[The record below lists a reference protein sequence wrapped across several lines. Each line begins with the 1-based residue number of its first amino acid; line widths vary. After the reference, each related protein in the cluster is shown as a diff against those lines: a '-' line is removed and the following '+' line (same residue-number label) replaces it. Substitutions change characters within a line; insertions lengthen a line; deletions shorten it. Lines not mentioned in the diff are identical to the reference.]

1 MINIIRSISDLGVL
15 VVIAG
20 IYLWVSI
27 SDRKEYRQSQTKWM
41 EESTKISDKLAN
53 IIATNTVRLD
63 NFEDKLKTHDSVA
76 ESHFDDLGSR
86 IEKIDA
92 KLETLQETTKEL
104 ATKEMAE
111 EIKKEVRNLKK
122 D

>member
-1 MINIIRSISDLGVL
+1 MIDLIKSISDLGVL

-63 NFEDKLKTHDSVA
+63 NFEDKLKDHSNTA
-76 ESHFDDLGSR
+76 ENHFDTLGSK
-86 IEKIDA
+86 IEMIDS

-104 ATKEMAE
+104 ATRQMAE

>member
-41 EESTKISDKLAN
+41 EESTKISEKLAN

-63 NFEDKLKTHDSVA
+63 NFEDKLKNHDSVA

-104 ATKEMAE
+104 ATRQMAE

>member
-1 MINIIRSISDLGVL
+1 MIDLIKSISDLGVL

-63 NFEDKLKTHDSVA
+63 NFEDKLKDHDSTA
-76 ESHFDDLGSR
+76 ESHFDDLGAR
-86 IEKIDA
+86 IEKIDS

>member
-1 MINIIRSISDLGVL
+1 MINTIKSVADLGVL

-27 SDRKEYRQSQTKWM
+27 SDRKEYRQGQTKWM

-63 NFEDKLKTHDSVA
+63 NFEDKLKDHDSTA
-76 ESHFDDLGSR
+76 ESHFDDLGAK
-86 IEKIDA
+86 IEKIDS

>member
-1 MINIIRSISDLGVL
+1 MINLIKSISDLGVL

-63 NFEDKLKTHDSVA
+63 NFEDKLKDHDSTA
-76 ESHFDDLGSR
+76 ESHFDDLGAR
-86 IEKIDA
+86 IEKIDS

>member
-1 MINIIRSISDLGVL
+1 MIDLIKSISDLGVL

-41 EESTKISDKLAN
+41 EESTKISDRLAN

-63 NFEDKLKTHDSVA
+63 NFEDKLKDHDNTA
-76 ESHFDDLGSR
+76 ESHFDDLGAR

>member
-1 MINIIRSISDLGVL
+1 MIDLIKSISDLGVL

-41 EESTKISDKLAN
+41 EESTKISEKLAN

-63 NFEDKLKTHDSVA
+63 NFEDKLKDHSNTA
-76 ESHFDDLGSR
+76 ENHFDTLGSK
-86 IEKIDA
+86 IEMIDS

-104 ATKEMAE
+104 ATRQMAE

>member
-41 EESTKISDKLAN
+41 EESTKISEKLAN

-63 NFEDKLKTHDSVA
+63 NFEDKLKNHDSVA

>member
-1 MINIIRSISDLGVL
+1 MINLIKSISDLGVL

-41 EESTKISDKLAN
+41 EESTNISDKLAN

-63 NFEDKLKTHDSVA
+63 NFEDKLKDHSNTA
-76 ESHFDDLGSR
+76 ENHFDTLGSK
-86 IEKIDA
+86 IEMIDS

-104 ATKEMAE
+104 ATRQMAE
-111 EIKKEVRNLKK
+111 EIKKEVRNLKR

>member
-20 IYLWVSI
+20 IYIWVSI

-63 NFEDKLKTHDSVA
+63 NFEDKLKDHSNTA
-76 ESHFDDLGSR
+76 ENHFDTLGSK
-86 IEKIDA
+86 IEMIDS

-104 ATKEMAE
+104 ATRQMAE

>member
-1 MINIIRSISDLGVL
+1 MIDIIRSVADLGVL

-27 SDRKEYRQSQTKWM
+27 SDKKDFRQGQTKWM

-53 IIATNTVRLD
+53 IIATNTLRLN
-63 NFEDKLKTHDSVA
+63 NFEDKLKDHDSIA
-76 ESHFDDLGSR
+76 ESHFNNLGSK

-111 EIKKEVRNLKK
+111 EIKEEVRSLK

>member
-41 EESTKISDKLAN
+41 EESTKISEKLAN

-63 NFEDKLKTHDSVA
+63 NFEDKLKDHDTTA
-76 ESHFDDLGSR
+76 ESHFDDLGAR
-86 IEKIDA
+86 IEKIDS

>member
-41 EESTKISDKLAN
+41 EESTKISEKLAN

-63 NFEDKLKTHDSVA
+63 NFEDKLKDHDSTA
-76 ESHFDDLGSR
+76 ESHFDDLGAR
-86 IEKIDA
+86 IEKIDS

>member
-1 MINIIRSISDLGVL
+1 MIDLIKSISDLGVL

-41 EESTKISDKLAN
+41 EESTKISDRLAN

-63 NFEDKLKTHDSVA
+63 NFEDKLKNHDSVA
-76 ESHFDDLGSR
+76 ESHFDDLGAR

-111 EIKKEVRNLKK
+111 EIKKEVRELKK

>member
-41 EESTKISDKLAN
+41 EESTKISDKLAT

-63 NFEDKLKTHDSVA
+63 NFEDKLKDHSNTA
-76 ESHFDDLGSR
+76 ENHFDTLGSK
-86 IEKIDA
+86 IEMIDS

-104 ATKEMAE
+104 ATRQMAE
-111 EIKKEVRNLKK
+111 EIKKEVRNLKR

>member
-15 VVIAG
+15 IVIAG

-41 EESTKISDKLAN
+41 EESTKISEKLAN

-63 NFEDKLKTHDSVA
+63 NFEDKLKNHDSVA

>member
-63 NFEDKLKTHDSVA
+63 NFEDKLKDHSNTA
-76 ESHFDDLGSR
+76 ENHFDTLGSK
-86 IEKIDA
+86 IEMIDS

-104 ATKEMAE
+104 ATRQMAE